1 MRAKRWTIVSTVATV
16 VVLAIAAL
24 YGLAAVGLEERQYVC
39 RGYATSP
46 ASSEVVGEQ
55 GRLQISEY
63 APFVQSLAR
72 FLREDI
78 VGEAEAVFISDLTGV
93 VAEHQ
98 ITASGSAGARTY
110 NKSKKFSQKASSIPC
125 SLANCVDYGDISI
138 ALTSTPFCCKI
149 LA

>member
-1 MRAKRWTIVSTVATV
+1 MRAKRWTIVATVATV

-110 NKSKKFSQKASSIPC
+110 NDFSLQRQFTFSEATGLFSFEQ
-125 SLANCVDYGDISI
+125 YGIVFQGSCMLE
-138 ALTSTPFCCKI
+138 AG
-149 LA
+149 